1 MPPIQRDMD
10 VDEESDILSHS
21 ERSSEDETEW
31 GGSDDESTD
40 SGDEPV
46 RNAFMPRRLPQ
57 NPFQFQPD
65 QIFFKVINHTTK
77 NDISNSSWQSIH
89 AICGCY

>member
-1 MPPIQRDMD
+1 MD
-10 VDEESDILSHS
+10 VDEESDIWSHS
-21 ERSSEDETEW
+21 ERTSEDETEW

-57 NPFQFQPD
+57 NPIQFQPD
-65 QIFFKVINHTTK
+65 RFFLKL
-77 NDISNSSWQSIH
+77 
-89 AICGCY
+89 

>member
-1 MPPIQRDMD
+1 MD
-10 VDEESDILSHS
+10 VDKESDIQGHS

-31 GGSDDESTD
+31 SDSDDESTD

-65 QIFFKVINHTTK
+65 RIFLKVINHTIR
-77 NDISNSSWQSIH
+77 NDISNSSW
-89 AICGCY
+89 